1 MKNYFAE
8 NLKYLREKK
17 GWSQSELS
25 RQTVRTCNIYN
36 KDLPEEKHIKP
47 ITQAS
52 IARWEAG
59 ENSPS
64 IDNLVILE
72 ETLLVRLPD
81 LIGKDLKNAGK
92 EKIELSKEQEHEI
105 LKNILIEKGFLEKNE
120 ELSEKSLNTLID
132 FAKAN
137 KNFIIEKKDNE
148 K

>member
-1 MKNYFAE
+1 MNNYFAE
-8 NLKYLREKK
+8 NLKYLRESK

-25 RQTVRTCNIYN
+25 RQTVRVCNMHN

-64 IDNLVILE
+64 IDNLVVLE
-72 ETLLVRLPD
+72 ETLFVELPD
-81 LIGKDLKNAGK
+81 LISKNLK
-92 EKIELSKEQEHEI
+92 EKRQQEIKLSKEQEKEL
-105 LKNILIEKGFLEKNE
+105 LKKVLKEKGFLNNDE
-120 ELSEKSLNTLID
+120 ELTEDNFNMLID

-137 KNFIIEKKDNE
+137 KQFIMKD
-148 K
+148 KDKQ

>member
-1 MKNYFAE
+1 MNNYFSK
-8 NLKYLREKK
+8 NLKHLREER

-25 RQTVRTCNIYN
+25 RQTIKICNNYN
-36 KDLPEEKHIKP
+36 NNLPPEKHMKP

-72 ETLLVRLPD
+72 ETLSVKLPE
-81 LIGKDLKNAGK
+81 LIGKDLSKSTKNLK
-92 EKIELSKEQEHEI
+92 FIDYEEKAVI
-105 LKNILIEKGFLEKNE
+105 KNILKRNGFLEEGEDISEE
-120 ELSEKSLNTLID
+120 ELKSLIT

-137 KNFIIEKKDNE
+137 KSFILKK
-148 K
+148 

>member
-1 MKNYFAE
+1 MNNYFAE

-25 RQTVRTCNIYN
+25 RQTVRVCNIHN

-64 IDNLVILE
+64 IDNLVVLE
-72 ETLLVRLPD
+72 ETLFVRLPD
-81 LIGKDLKNAGK
+81 LIGKDLKNK
-92 EKIELSKEQEHEI
+92 EEEKIKLSEEQEQEL
-105 LKNILIEKGFLEKNE
+105 LKSVLKRKGFLDENE
-120 ELSEKSLNTLID
+120 ELSEENYNRLIS

-137 KNFIIEKKDNE
+137 KKFIMQDDDKK
-148 K
+148 

>member
-8 NLKYLREKK
+8 NLKYLRESR

-25 RQTVRTCNIYN
+25 RQTAKICDIYN
-36 KDLPEEKHIKP
+36 KDQPKDKQIKP

-64 IDNLVILE
+64 IDSLVILE
-72 ETLLVRLPD
+72 ETLFVKLPD
-81 LIGKDLKNAGK
+81 LIGKNLKSDNNK
-92 EKIELSKEQEHEI
+92 TLSENEEIEL
-105 LKNILIEKGFLEKNE
+105 LKDTLKRKGFLNENE
-120 ELSEKSLNTLID
+120 ELSEENFNMLIE

-137 KNFIIEKKDNE
+137 KQFIMKD
-148 K
+148 KDS